1 MLRERRNADLDGDL
15 KKDAGSPAGDEASA
29 GSLRLATRRRE
40 SRAHRTTRLR
50 RARCSRG
57 GARRRGELQR
67 QRPQT

>member
-40 SRAHRTTRLR
+40 SRAHRM
-50 RARCSRG
+50 
-57 GARRRGELQR
+57 
-67 QRPQT
+67 

>member
-40 SRAHRTTRLR
+40 SRAHRMIRTPSRKVFTRR
-50 RARCSRG
+50 RAE
-57 GARRRGELQR
+57 ARR
-67 QRPQT
+67 TTTATATD